1 MIFKHWTLLAKTWTV
16 FNFLTDVLFL
26 SSASLFDIEIFSN
39 KKYLVQTMCSHS
51 FFVLQQRDKSPE
63 STEIRRISVDLYAN
77 PSLFTV
83 YAAVRQT
90 VLEQCMNEATHIY
103 HQSVSPTTDSDSDED
118 SEEKSKELAI
128 KLPKVYWFK
137 KKEIKNLPVYP

>member
-1 MIFKHWTLLAKTWTV
+1 MSFERYYTLFT
-16 FNFLTDVLFL
+16 
-26 SSASLFDIEIFSN
+26 
-39 KKYLVQTMCSHS
+39 
-51 FFVLQQRDKSPE
+51 QQRDKSPE

-103 HQSVSPTTDSDSDED
+103 HQSISPTTDSDSDED
-118 SEEKSKELAI
+118 GEEKSKELAI
-128 KLPKVYWFK
+128 KLPKVWTTVPPLIFQHHLFSAEK
-137 KKEIKNLPVYP
+137 MIAVV